1 MKNNPIY
8 NKKNHTFENYIL
20 MKKKERKKVLSG
32 FRSNETDPHHE
43 KIDNIYIVL
52 ACRDKGFPF
61 SFPKK

>member
-1 MKNNPIY
+1 MKNDPIY

-20 MKKKERKKVLSG
+20 MKKTNKKKSYPDSDQNV
-32 FRSNETDPHHE
+32 TDPHHK